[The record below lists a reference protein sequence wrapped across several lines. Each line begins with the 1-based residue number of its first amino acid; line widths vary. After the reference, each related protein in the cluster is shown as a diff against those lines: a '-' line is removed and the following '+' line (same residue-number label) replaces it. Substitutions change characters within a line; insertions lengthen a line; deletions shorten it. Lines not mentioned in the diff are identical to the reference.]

1 MAKATKARKSPVKNS
16 QTAVDRQKKKKATSQ
31 STNSLTNKSRD
42 SYLAAL
48 GLYEQALKA
57 LQSCEFQNATQ
68 KFHKVIDEFPEE
80 KELHER
86 SRLYLRACQRKLQPQ
101 FIPESFEEQVYAAT
115 LAINAGMQ
123 DQALKHLELAGQK
136 EPDSDHIQYMLA
148 LTYVNSGEI
157 HVALNHLQ
165 QAIELNPDNRF
176 LAQQESSF
184 ESLHDN
190 EVFQQV
196 IETPSVTS
204 MDTEESPF
212 SY

>member
-1 MAKATKARKSPVKNS
+1 
-16 QTAVDRQKKKKATSQ
+16 
-31 STNSLTNKSRD
+31 
-42 SYLAAL
+42 
-48 GLYEQALKA
+48 
-57 LQSCEFQNATQ
+57 
-68 KFHKVIDEFPEE
+68 
-80 KELHER
+80 
-86 SRLYLRACQRKLQPQ
+86 
-101 FIPESFEEQVYAAT
+101 
-115 LAINAGMQ
+115 
-123 DQALKHLELAGQK
+123 LAGQK